1 MSATDLFVAAV
12 ALACCHSHWW
22 CFCLGRRLRRM
33 EKQGKLDQSTGLG
46 LGVVAGPG
54 LVTGP
59 KHAAHGEDLGQ
70 SSLGAATQDPASKQ
84 LSDAV
89 PLPIYEETATATFTP
104 AAQAALAASS
114 MNVPGSAAERAVQ
127 AKADGERIWLKR
139 EAVGWTRRKLAE
151 VCREADVT
159 IRDLEL
165 GRRPVSATT
174 LAQIEACLD
183 AELAKLGL
191 TVKAW

>member
-22 CFCLGRRLRRM
+22 CFRLGRRLRRM
-33 EKQGKLDQSTGLG
+33 EKQGKLDQLTGLG

-54 LVTGP
+54 LVTEP
-59 KHAAHGEDLGQ
+59 KHGAPGAELGQ
-70 SSLGAATQDPASKQ
+70 SALGAEAQDPASKQ
-84 LSDAV
+84 ISDAV
-89 PLPIYEETATATFTP
+89 PLPIYEETATAAFTP

-114 MNVPGSAAERAVQ
+114 MDDLGSAVEASAQ

-139 EAVGWTRRKLAE
+139 EAVGWTRRKLSE
-151 VCREADVT
+151 VCREADAT

-165 GRRPVSATT
+165 GRRPVGAIT
-174 LAQIEACLD
+174 LAQIESCLD

-191 TVKAW
+191 VVKAW